1 MGLVLSMSEPAID
14 KMLYGDRSNFLA
26 TYLQNQIQ
34 AIGPAFNDMSQRI
47 YSALNNSYNFVTD
60 KLLQFGIRN
69 ELASAGVNYLDNYYQ
84 ELLTWQALQQA
95 NPTMQ
100 RWVMSHPQVRQHYL
114 DQNLDGYSD
123 SYSNVFGKEV
133 GKEDY
138 NYRRATSGVMG
149 DDGYSLYFEDLMLLL
164 QETSNF
170 NDFSHLKKWDDS
182 EKKIQ
187 KAKDAVLK
195 LRQQTKGYFDIIT
208 ELKEAEKR
216 RETNTQKMRSSMA
229 FSERLEDLK
238 ARFLS
243 IATNEN
249 HQERGYDL
257 EKLLND
263 LFILFDLDPKSSFK
277 ITGEQI
283 DGAFT
288 FDNQDYLLE
297 SKWQKKQ
304 LSASDLYEFGGK
316 ISGKLKNT
324 LGLYISLEG
333 FSNDCLKVEN
343 PILKSMILL
352 DGLDLMMVLDGR
364 IKLNDLIYL
373 KRRHASQTGEIFY
386 RISGV

>member
-1 MGLVLSMSEPAID
+1 MTNSKRISAQAVIALKEALTNIYWRKQDLRQFIYLTIKNNLIVSTID
-14 KMLYGDRSNFLA
+14 WDNNMKYESVSQLIDRMTA
-26 TYLQNQIQ
+26 R
-34 AIGPAFNDMSQRI
+34 PDM
-47 YSALNNSYNFVTD
+47 
-60 KLLQFGIRN
+60 
-69 ELASAGVNYLDNYYQ
+69 
-84 ELLTWQALQQA
+84 
-95 NPTMQ
+95 
-100 RWVMSHPQVRQHYL
+100 
-114 DQNLDGYSD
+114 
-123 SYSNVFGKEV
+123 
-133 GKEDY
+133 
-138 NYRRATSGVMG
+138 
-149 DDGYSLYFEDLMLLL
+149 YFEDLMLLL

>member
-1 MGLVLSMSEPAID
+1 MSNSKKISAQAVIALKEALTNIYWRKQDLRQFIYLTIKNNLIVSTID
-14 KMLYGDRSNFLA
+14 WDNNMKYESVSQLIDRMTA
-26 TYLQNQIQ
+26 R
-34 AIGPAFNDMSQRI
+34 PDM
-47 YSALNNSYNFVTD
+47 
-60 KLLQFGIRN
+60 
-69 ELASAGVNYLDNYYQ
+69 
-84 ELLTWQALQQA
+84 
-95 NPTMQ
+95 
-100 RWVMSHPQVRQHYL
+100 
-114 DQNLDGYSD
+114 
-123 SYSNVFGKEV
+123 
-133 GKEDY
+133 
-138 NYRRATSGVMG
+138 
-149 DDGYSLYFEDLMLLL
+149 YFEDLMLLL

-208 ELKEAEKR
+208 ELKEAETR
-216 RETNTQKMRSSMA
+216 RETNIQKMRSSMA

-249 HQERGYDL
+249 HHERGYDL

-333 FSNDCLKVEN
+333 FSNDCLKVES

>member
-1 MGLVLSMSEPAID
+1 MKNSKKISAQAVIALKEALTNIYWRRQDIRQFIYLTIKNNLIVSTID
-14 KMLYGDRSNFLA
+14 WDNNIKYESVSQLIDRMMA
-26 TYLQNQIQ
+26 R
-34 AIGPAFNDMSQRI
+34 PDM
-47 YSALNNSYNFVTD
+47 
-60 KLLQFGIRN
+60 
-69 ELASAGVNYLDNYYQ
+69 
-84 ELLTWQALQQA
+84 
-95 NPTMQ
+95 
-100 RWVMSHPQVRQHYL
+100 
-114 DQNLDGYSD
+114 
-123 SYSNVFGKEV
+123 
-133 GKEDY
+133 
-138 NYRRATSGVMG
+138 
-149 DDGYSLYFEDLMLLL
+149 YFEDLMLLL

-187 KAKDAVLK
+187 KAKDAVFK
-195 LRQQTKGYFDIIT
+195 LRQQTKGHFDIIT
-208 ELKEAEKR
+208 ELKETEKR
-216 RETNTQKMRSSMA
+216 RETNIQKIRSSIA
-229 FSERLEDLK
+229 FSEKLEDLK

-249 HQERGYDL
+249 HQARGYDL

-304 LSASDLYEFGGK
+304 SSASDLYEFGGK

-333 FSNDCLKVEN
+333 FSKDCLKVEN
-343 PILKSMILL
+343 QILKSMILM